1 MDSRGQVTVLNDVS
15 LSSFMS
21 DLNCKCYVGPPSNT
35 ASGVLPAWNHKD
47 GMEKDRVIGKTLRIM
62 KSSFNLTILP
72 YL

>member
-1 MDSRGQVTVLNDVS
+1 MNSRGQVTVLNDVS
-15 LSSFMS
+15 LSRFMS
-21 DLNCKCYVGPPSNT
+21 DLNRKCYVGPPSNT